1 MVAPVAVI
9 DSNGIT
15 IPLYTDV
22 LAYLQ
27 EQYQLIYGSDVNL
40 DPDTQDGQWIAVT
53 ASAIH
58 DANQTM
64 VAAYLSYSPTFAQGV
79 GLSSIVKINGIRRQR
94 PSVSNVIVQCV
105 GVAGT
110 GIGGGIVGDQFNLGT
125 QWVLPPEVTIPPTGL
140 IEVTATSNVEGAVT
154 ADVNTLTHILTPIPG
169 WQTVTNPSAAVPGQP
184 IETDAALRRRQ
195 TISVANP
202 SQTVVVGIQGAI
214 EELAG
219 VVRVM
224 VYENPTAVTDVNGTP
239 PYSMAIAVEG
249 GDINDIANAIA
260 LRKTPGS
267 PTYGTTSVMVF
278 DSRGIPSVINF
289 FELTIVPVTVGITLN
304 ALPGFTSVIETEI
317 IDSVIA
323 YMNSLPIGYD
333 SYQSKLVAACQ
344 VPEPDGLTYDV
355 TSVRQS
361 RDGNPLAIQ
370 DVTISYIEAATADPT
385 TVTITVNPQ
394 LRR

>member
-1 MVAPVAVI
+1 
-9 DSNGIT
+9 
-15 IPLYTDV
+15 
-22 LAYLQ
+22 
-27 EQYQLIYGSDVNL
+27 
-40 DPDTQDGQWIAVT
+40 
-53 ASAIH
+53 
-58 DANQTM
+58 
-64 VAAYLSYSPTFAQGV
+64 
-79 GLSSIVKINGIRRQR
+79 
-94 PSVSNVIVQCV
+94 
-105 GVAGT
+105 
-110 GIGGGIVGDQFNLGT
+110 
-125 QWVLPPEVTIPPTGL
+125 
-140 IEVTATSNVEGAVT
+140 
-154 ADVNTLTHILTPIPG
+154 
-169 WQTVTNPSAAVPGQP
+169 
-184 IETDAALRRRQ
+184 
-195 TISVANP
+195 
-202 SQTVVVGIQGAI
+202 
-214 EELAG
+214 
-219 VVRVM
+219 M

-344 VPEPDGLTYDV
+344 VTEPDGLTYDV